1 MRELKWLVVFL
12 FVALA
17 FGKAE
22 EACLKNI
29 TENTFGMLFE
39 NPEKA
44 WLIKVYTNWCGH
56 CKRLAPVW
64 EEVALLLCNNA
75 SIGVGQIDGEAD
87 SAASSQFEVDG
98 YPTIL
103 LLKNNRTY
111 IYDGE
116 RTISQIIDFA
126 TKNYV
131 HAPAFNFTGPK
142 TFTERFSTGVVHVFG
157 AFAMITNALGLSFL
171 PFWVKGTLPL
181 LLLLSPIIGII
192 LCIIFVPDDPIPQ
205 KKEEH
210 EKTE

>member
-1 MRELKWLVVFL
+1 MANKSVHELVWTLQ
-12 FVALA
+12 ALSSSV
-17 FGKAE
+17 GRS
-22 EACLKNI
+22 CTI
-29 TENTFGMLFE
+29 T
-39 NPEKA
+39 
-44 WLIKVYTNWCGH
+44 VQQ
-56 CKRLAPVW
+56 RLHRCWPDCW
-64 EEVALLLCNNA
+64 
-75 SIGVGQIDGEAD
+75 VGFFSKDSEAD